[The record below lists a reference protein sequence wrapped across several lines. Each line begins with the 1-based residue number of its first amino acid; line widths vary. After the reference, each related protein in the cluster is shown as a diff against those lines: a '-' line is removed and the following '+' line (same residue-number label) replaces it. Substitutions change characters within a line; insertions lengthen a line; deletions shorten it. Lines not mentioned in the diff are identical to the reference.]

1 MTFRLVLQSEFDKRR
16 RQNRRYSLRA
26 FARRLGTDH
35 ATLSQLLRGRR
46 VLTRRNVRQFA
57 ECLGI
62 AGRDYEIEVALLALT
77 RRVTFRADVRALAD
91 RIGVTT
97 DQVNIALQ
105 RLLRSG
111 VITMGGQEWQTE
123 SRSGRS

>member
-16 RQNRRYSLRA
+16 RRNGRYSLRA

-46 VLTRRNVRQFA
+46 VLTRRTVRQFA
-57 ECLGI
+57 ERLGI
-62 AGRDYEIEVALLALT
+62 AGRDYEIEVALMALT
-77 RRVTFRADVRALAD
+77 RRATFLAD
-91 RIGVTT
+91 SRVLAERIGVTT
-97 DQVNIALQ
+97 DEINIALQ

-111 VITMGGQEWQTE
+111 VVTMGGPAW
-123 SRSGRS
+123 RIV